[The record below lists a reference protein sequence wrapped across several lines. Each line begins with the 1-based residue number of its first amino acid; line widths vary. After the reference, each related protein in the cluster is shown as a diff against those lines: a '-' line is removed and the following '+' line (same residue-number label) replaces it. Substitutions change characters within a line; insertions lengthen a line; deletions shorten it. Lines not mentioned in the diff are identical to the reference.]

1 MRKYVKILAIS
12 MLAAL
17 VVIPASLSSFAS
29 DQENSQSDD
38 VLNQIVPN
46 KASDRNAMGDSHMD
60 TRVCPPAAPGEA
72 TCIAIERDYF
82 KRGVKIEQNAA
93 NATPNAATPNLTL
106 VGFNSAKLRSA
117 YGILTTEQG
126 SPATVIA
133 IVDAYGYPSALTDLN
148 TYRANYGVG
157 VNPAAMSACSN
168 PANKPT
174 FPTASATKGCFAQIS
189 GVTGL
194 TTNLPKSN
202 TGWNQ
207 EGALDI
213 EMATA
218 ICPKCSILFV
228 AANSASFADLNKAVG
243 QAINYAKVANVVAIS
258 NSYGGADF
266 AETGLAPDN
275 YQAAAALGVAVT
287 ASSGDSGYGAQSPA
301 SFTNVIGVGGTS
313 LTLDTNGARTSEI
326 IWTSAGSGCSTLNQI
341 PTQQTTLG
349 TTGCGKKAVSD
360 ISAVANPNTGVGVI
374 YGGKVY
380 QFGGTSVSSP
390 IIASIFA
397 VADYKPTQGTY
408 AGASLYSKA
417 NATTNIYDVVGGA
430 KNGNCPTATA
440 NWCTTGTGW
449 DGPTGLGAPLNT
461 GAFH

>member
-1 MRKYVKILAIS
+1 

-117 YGILTTEQG
+117 YGITESG
-126 SPATVIA
+126 SAATIIA

-157 VNPAAMSACSN
+157 VDPAAMSACSN
-168 PANKPT
+168 TASKPT
-174 FPTASATKGCFAQIS
+174 FPAASATRGCFAQIS

-243 QAINYAKVANVVAIS
+243 QAINYAKVAKVVAIS
-258 NSYGGADF
+258 NSYSGADF

-313 LTLDTNGARTSEI
+313 LTLDTNGVRTSEI

-349 TTGCGKKAVSD
+349 TTGCVNKAVSD

-374 YGGKVY
+374 YGGKVS

-397 VADYKPTQGTY
+397 VAGYKPTQGTY

-417 NATTNIYDVVGGA
+417 SGNIYDVNDGG
-430 KNGNCPTATA
+430 KNGTCTPTK
-440 NWCTTGTGW
+440 WCTTGTGW

>member
-1 MRKYVKILAIS
+1 MRKFVKFLAIP

-38 VLNQIVPN
+38 VLNQLVAN
-46 KASDRNAMGDSHMD
+46 NSGDRNAMGDSHMD
-60 TRVCPPAAPGEA
+60 SRVCPPAAPGEA
-72 TCIAIERDYF
+72 TCIAIERTYF

-93 NATPNAATPNLTL
+93 NATPSAATPNLTL

-117 YGILTTEQG
+117 YGITELG
-126 SPATVIA
+126 SSATVIA

-148 TYRANYGVG
+148 TYRLNYGVG
-157 VNPAAMSACSN
+157 VDTAAMTACPN
-168 PANKPT
+168 TNNKPT
-174 FPTASATKGCFAQIS
+174 FPALATQGCFAQIS

-213 EMATA
+213 DMATA
-218 ICPKCSILFV
+218 ICPKCSILFI
-228 AANSASFADLNKAVG
+228 AANSASFKDLNIAVG
-243 QAINYAKVANVVAIS
+243 QAKAYRNVVGIS

-266 AETGLAPDN
+266 ASTGFAPAVN
-275 YQAAAALGVAVT
+275 YYQEEAALGVAVT

-313 LTLDTNGARTSEI
+313 LTLNANGTRRSEI
-326 IWTSAGSGCSTLNQI
+326 IWTLAGSGCSTQNPS
-341 PTQQTTLG
+341 PTQQSSAITL
-349 TTGCGKKAVSD
+349 CSKKAVSD
-360 ISAVANPNTGVGVI
+360 ISAVANPSTGVGVI

-380 QFGGTSVSSP
+380 QYGGTSVSSP

-397 VADYKPTQGTY
+397 VAGYTPQPGTY
-408 AGASLYSKA
+408 AGALLYNKA
-417 NATTNIYDVVGGA
+417 IIGRNIFDVVVAGN
-430 KNGNCPTATA
+430 NGSCTTPK
-440 NWCTTGTGW
+440 WCTTGLGW
-449 DGPTGLGAPLNT
+449 DGPTGLGTPMGT
-461 GAFH
+461 DAFH

>member
-1 MRKYVKILAIS
+1 MRKFVKFLAIP

-38 VLNQIVPN
+38 VLNQLVAN
-46 KASDRNAMGDSHMD
+46 NSGDRNAMGDSHMD
-60 TRVCPPAAPGEA
+60 SRVCPPAAPGEA
-72 TCIAIERDYF
+72 TCIAIERNYF

-93 NATPNAATPNLTL
+93 NATSSAATPNLTL

-117 YGILTTEQG
+117 YGITELG

-157 VNPAAMSACSN
+157 VDSAAMTACPNTAS
-168 PANKPT
+168 KPT
-174 FPTASATKGCFAQIS
+174 FPAANAIRGCFAQIS

-194 TTNLPKSN
+194 TTPLPKSN

-213 EMATA
+213 DMATA

-228 AANSASFADLNKAVG
+228 AANSATFADLNKAVG
-243 QAINYAKVANVVAIS
+243 QANSYSNVVAIS

-266 AETGLAPDN
+266 ASTGLAPAVDN
-275 YQAAAALGVAVT
+275 YQAAAARGVAVT

-313 LTLDTNGARTSEI
+313 LTLKTDGTRNTEI
-326 IWTSAGSGCSTLNQI
+326 IWTLAGSGCSTQNPI
-341 PTQQTTLG
+341 PAQQTSG
-349 TTGCGKKAVSD
+349 TTSCSKKAVSD
-360 ISAVANPNTGVGVI
+360 ISAVANPSTGVGVI

-380 QFGGTSVSSP
+380 QYGGTSVSSP

-397 VADYKPTQGTY
+397 VAGYTPRSGAY
-408 AGASLYSKA
+408 AGALLYS
-417 NATTNIYDVVGGA
+417 NATTTNIFDVVGGA
-430 KNGNCPTATA
+430 KNGNCPAATPK
-440 NWCTTGTGW
+440 WCTTGTGW
-449 DGPTGLGAPLNT
+449 DGPTGLGTPIGT
-461 GAFH
+461 SAFH

>member
-1 MRKYVKILAIS
+1 MRKFVKFLAIP

-38 VLNQIVPN
+38 VLNQLVAN
-46 KASDRNAMGDSHMD
+46 NSGDRNALGDSHMD
-60 TRVCPPAAPGEA
+60 SRVCPPAAPGEA
-72 TCIAIERDYF
+72 TCIAIERNYF
-82 KRGVKIEQNAA
+82 KRGVKIEQNATS
-93 NATPNAATPNLTL
+93 ATPNAATPNLTL

-117 YGILTTEQG
+117 YGITESG

-133 IVDAYGYPSALTDLN
+133 IVDAYGYPSALSDLN

-157 VNPAAMSACSN
+157 VDTAAMTACPN
-168 PANKPT
+168 TNNKPT
-174 FPTASATKGCFAQIS
+174 FPASATRGCFAQIS

-194 TTNLPKSN
+194 TTNLPNSN

-213 EMATA
+213 DMATA
-218 ICPKCSILFV
+218 ICPKCSILFI

-243 QAINYAKVANVVAIS
+243 QANTYTNVVAIS

-266 AETGLAPDN
+266 AATGLAPAVDN
-275 YQAAAALGVAVT
+275 YQAAAVRGVAVT

-313 LTLDTNGARTSEI
+313 LTLNANGTRNSEI
-326 IWTSAGSGCSTLNQI
+326 IWTLAGSGCSTQNPI
-341 PTQQTTLG
+341 PTQQSSATTS
-349 TTGCGKKAVSD
+349 CSKKAVSD
-360 ISAVANPNTGVGVI
+360 ISAVANPSTGVGVI

-380 QFGGTSVSSP
+380 QYGGTSVSSP

-397 VADYKPTQGTY
+397 VAGYTPVQGSY
-408 AGASLYSKA
+408 AGALLYNKA
-417 NATTNIYDVVGGA
+417 IIGTNIFDVVVAG
-430 KNGNCPTATA
+430 KNGSCTPAK
-440 NWCTTGTGW
+440 WCTTGPGW
-449 DGPTGLGAPLNT
+449 DGPTGLGTPKGT

>member
-1 MRKYVKILAIS
+1 

-82 KRGVKIEQNAA
+82 KRGVKIEQNATS
-93 NATPNAATPNLTL
+93 ATPNAATPKLNL
-106 VGFNSAKLRSA
+106 VGFNSSQLRSA

-126 SPATVIA
+126 SSTTVIA

-148 TYRANYGVG
+148 TYRNNYGIVG
-157 VNPAAMSACSN
+157 VNSANMSAC
-168 PANKPT
+168 PTTLGKPT
-174 FPTASATKGCFAQIS
+174 FPTANVGCFAQIS

-194 TTNLPKSN
+194 TTSLPKSN

-243 QAINYAKVANVVAIS
+243 QANTYTNVVAIS

-275 YQAAAALGVAVT
+275 YQLAAARGVAVT

-313 LTLDTNGARTSEI
+313 LTLNANGTRTSEI
-326 IWTSAGSGCSTLNQI
+326 IWTSAGSGCSTQNPI

-349 TTGCGKKAVSD
+349 TTGCVKKAVSD

-408 AGASLYSKA
+408 AGASLYNKA

-440 NWCTTGTGW
+440 KWCTTGTGW